1 MTWFVV
7 WYADAM
13 ARRLKRKKEILMKLL
28 KHNHITQTALSMSK
42 SDLSE
47 MINNREDCELWIYSI
62 LAKRFTHLINQGLRD
77 GWLELKGEY
86 VRVTF

>member
-1 MTWFVV
+1 MLNQPTNQ
-7 WYADAM
+7 A
-13 ARRLKRKKEILMKLL
+13 KKEILMKLL

-47 MINNREDCELWIYSI
+47 MINNREDCELWIHSI
-62 LAKRFTHLINQGLRD
+62 LAKRFMHLINKGIQEE
-77 GWLELKGEY
+77 WLELNGEY